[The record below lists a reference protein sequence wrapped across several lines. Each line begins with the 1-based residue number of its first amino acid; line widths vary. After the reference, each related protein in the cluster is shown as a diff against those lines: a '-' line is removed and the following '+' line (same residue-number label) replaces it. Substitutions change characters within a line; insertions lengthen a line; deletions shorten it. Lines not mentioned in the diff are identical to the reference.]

1 MTSVE
6 RVLAY
11 TKFPVYV
18 THGLSIFICPFLKV
32 IHNLDYLF
40 YNRINFF
47 FSYSRFFD
55 VFDTGEARNPDFFS
69 CLLFDLFKKST
80 ASNPER
86 DVLFVVNELYL
97 VRAFDVINKPWNMM
111 LVLPIKGKDYS

>member
-32 IHNLDYLF
+32 IHNLDYF
-40 YNRINFF
+40 TIIFF
-47 FSYSRFFD
+47 LPADFLD
-55 VFDTGEARNPDFFS
+55 VFDIGEARNPDFF
-69 CLLFDLFKKST
+69 LFT
-80 ASNPER
+80 
-86 DVLFVVNELYL
+86 V
-97 VRAFDVINKPWNMM
+97 
-111 LVLPIKGKDYS
+111 